1 MSGSIPG
8 QNTASEAGDH
18 PDPPGNGSSMPKLTL
33 AALGVV
39 YGDIGTSP
47 LYAVRD
53 CFFGANPVAVTP
65 ADMLGV
71 LSLIFW
77 SLVLVISVKYLLVV
91 MRADNNGEGGILA
104 LLALIDPWRHGLKY
118 LKRPMSK
125 ALILLGIF
133 GAALLFGDGMLTPAI
148 SVLSAVEGLQIAAPH
163 LGHLVIPITI
173 AILILLFLFQKR
185 GTAKVGSLFGPI
197 IIVWF
202 VVLAALGIASI
213 SANPQVLKA
222 VNPWLAVSLFLRTPQ
237 DAFLVL
243 GGVFLV
249 VTGGEALYA
258 DMGHF
263 GSRPIRL
270 AWFGLVLPALVLNY
284 FGQGAYILAH
294 PVDAVH
300 PFYNLVPGWG
310 VYPMIALATVVTVIA
325 SQAVISGT
333 FSLTRQAI
341 QLHQSPPLRVVQTS
355 PEEIGQIYVPFMNW
369 LLFTGTVALVIGFGT
384 SADLASAYGVAV
396 STTMVITTMLAYFIM
411 RDHWHWSRPLRWTV
425 TAAFLVSDLAFFGAN
440 LSKIVEGG
448 WFPLA
453 VGGIA
458 LLLML
463 TWDSGNRLYHSR
475 ISQRYMSIEDFITS
489 LKLDMPQRIPGTA
502 VFLTGSDLVP
512 GGLLHHLK
520 LNQVLHEQVLLL
532 TVVTEDIPR
541 VAANNRLEVKALPCG
556 FYRVYVRYGFMQN
569 PNIPVAL
576 KLCDEQK
583 LIPDL
588 EPDMVT
594 YYADRATLVVT
605 DDASVMRPWRKRL
618 YCFMVRNS
626 QRVMDFY
633 DLPSGRSVELG
644 IQVEI

>member
-1 MSGSIPG
+1 MSSPQSSPAPSAAASSGSGLPR
-8 QNTASEAGDH
+8 
-18 PDPPGNGSSMPKLTL
+18 LTL

-77 SLVLVISVKYLLVV
+77 SLLLVISVKYLLVV

-104 LLALIDPWRHGLKY
+104 LLALIDPWRHGLRY
-118 LKRPMSK
+118 LNRPMSR

-148 SVLSAVEGLQIAAPH
+148 SVLSAVEGLQVAAPH
-163 LGHLVIPITI
+163 MKHLIIPITI
-173 AILILLFLFQKR
+173 VILVLLFINQKR
-185 GTAKVGSLFGPI
+185 GTARVGSAFGPI

-202 VVLAALGIASI
+202 LVLATLGIRSI
-213 SANPQVLKA
+213 SANPQVLTA
-222 VNPWLAVSLFLRTPQ
+222 VNPWLAVELFLRTPM

-263 GSRPIRL
+263 GARPIRL

-294 PVDAVH
+294 PDKAIH
-300 PFYNLVPGWG
+300 PFYNLVPAWA

-369 LLFTGTVALVIGFGT
+369 LLFTGTVALVVGFGR

-396 STTMVITTMLAYFIM
+396 STTMVITTLLAYFIM
-411 RDHWHWSRPLRWTV
+411 RDHWGWSRPLVWTV
-425 TAAFLVSDLAFFGAN
+425 IVAFLITDLAFFSAN

-463 TWDSGNRLYHSR
+463 TWDAGNRLYLSR
-475 ISQRYMSIEDFITS
+475 ISRRYMPIEAFIGS
-489 LKLDMPQRIPGTA
+489 LALDMPQRISGTA
-502 VFLTGSDLVP
+502 VFLTGSDQVP

-520 LNQVLHEQVLLL
+520 LNQVLHERVLLL

-541 VAANNRLEVKALPCG
+541 VPADNRLQVTALPCG
-556 FYRVYVRYGFMQN
+556 FYRVIVRYGFMQN

-576 KLCDEQK
+576 KLCEERH

-588 EPDMVT
+588 DPEWIT
-594 YYADRATLVVT
+594 YYADRAKLVVG
-605 DDASVMRPWRKRL
+605 DEASVMRPWRKHL

-626 QRVMDFY
+626 QRAVDFY